1 MFDSWVGNHNT
12 RLPNQG
18 ISACMF
24 HGRNTGE
31 SSYWIASLSV
41 YAPAFGLIHSAIIYG
56 VQDDF
61 GNFVEV
67 KK

>member
-1 MFDSWVGNHNT
+1 MVDFWVGNHNT
-12 RLPNQG
+12 RLPSNG
-18 ISACMF
+18 ISAWMS

-31 SSYWIASLSV
+31 NNYWIASLSV
-41 YAPAFGLIHSAIIYG
+41 YAPAFGLIHSATIYG

>member
-12 RLPNQG
+12 RLPKAV
-18 ISACMF
+18 ISAWMS
-24 HGRNTGE
+24 HGRYTGE

-41 YAPAFGLIHSAIIYG
+41 YAPAFGLIHCATIYG